1 MFPDMNP
8 EAICSEVIR
17 YQISHLTLVPS
28 AIHQLVHHPKTSKTD
43 FSSVVSVACGA
54 AYLPPELKEKFD
66 SLAPAGVRF
75 VEGVF
80 SLNHL

>member
-28 AIHQLVHHPKTSKTD
+28 AIHQLVHHPKSSKTD

-54 AYLPPELKEKFD
+54 AYLPPELKEKLD
-66 SLAPAGVRF
+66 SLAPAGARF